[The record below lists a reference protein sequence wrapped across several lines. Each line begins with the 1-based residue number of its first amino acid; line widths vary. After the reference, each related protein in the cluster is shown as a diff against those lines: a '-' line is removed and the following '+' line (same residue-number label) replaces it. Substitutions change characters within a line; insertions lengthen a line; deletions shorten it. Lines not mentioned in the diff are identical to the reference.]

1 MSGSIDGKVR
11 IWNISG
17 CNVVD
22 WADLKDII
30 SAVCYRPDGQGGIIG
45 SLTGSCRF
53 FNMSGEYL
61 ELDSQIHL
69 HNKKK
74 SSNKRITGF
83 QVMSSFSPGLD
94 TLFTS
99 LDNMRCLRYACFSS
113 SFYHKI
119 RAKSWLFPR
128 IPKSKFF
135 KATMSSEN
143 TKVCSFLCYLHRSFL
158 FHISMIDSKLSSSL
172 FYLFNL

>member
-83 QVMSSFSPGLD
+83 QVNNISFFPPGLD
-94 TLFTS
+94 ALFTS
-99 LDNMRCLRYACFSS
+99 LDIVRC
-113 SFYHKI
+113 
-119 RAKSWLFPR
+119 
-128 IPKSKFF
+128 
-135 KATMSSEN
+135 
-143 TKVCSFLCYLHRSFL
+143 
-158 FHISMIDSKLSSSL
+158 
-172 FYLFNL
+172 

>member
-61 ELDSQIHL
+61 ELDSQIHM

-83 QVMSSFSPGLD
+83 QVMSSFFPGLD

-99 LDNMRCLRYACFSS
+99 LDNVRC
-113 SFYHKI
+113 
-119 RAKSWLFPR
+119 
-128 IPKSKFF
+128 
-135 KATMSSEN
+135 
-143 TKVCSFLCYLHRSFL
+143 
-158 FHISMIDSKLSSSL
+158 
-172 FYLFNL
+172 

>member
-11 IWNISG
+11 IWNIAG

-83 QVMSSFSPGLD
+83 QVMSPLFSP
-94 TLFTS
+94 FS
-99 LDNMRCLRYACFSS
+99 RYFVYFFSNSEMLTNRNTCFS
-113 SFYHKI
+113 SFYHKT

-128 IPKSKFF
+128 IPKSELS

-143 TKVCSFLCYLHRSFL
+143 TKVCFFLCYLLLSFS
-158 FHISMIDSKLSSSL
+158 FA
-172 FYLFNL
+172 